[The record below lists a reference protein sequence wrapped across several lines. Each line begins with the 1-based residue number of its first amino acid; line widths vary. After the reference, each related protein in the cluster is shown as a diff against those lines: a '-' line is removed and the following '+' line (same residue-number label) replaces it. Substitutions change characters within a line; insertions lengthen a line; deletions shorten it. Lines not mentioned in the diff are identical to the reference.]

1 MQDEIVEEIHAH
13 RAAIS
18 DRFHGNL
25 EEIIRYYQSFTV
37 AIPRS
42 SILPQSRRMI
52 DAE

>member
-13 RAAIS
+13 RASIS

-25 EEIIRYYQSFTV
+25 EEILRYYQSLTV
-37 AIPRS
+37 PIPRS
-42 SILPQSRRMI
+42 SILPQSRGLV

>member
-18 DRFHGNL
+18 DRFQGNL
-25 EEIIRYYQSFTV
+25 AETIRYYQSLTV
-37 AIPRS
+37 PIPRS